1 LRENGGR
8 FYRGK
13 YMGHGDAVETSLR
26 VRYAETDAMGIV
38 YHTNYIVWFEVGR
51 GEFLRQ
57 TGGDYREF
65 EKQGIY
71 LPVTE
76 LDARFIA
83 PARYDDVVVVR
94 TSVAQIR
101 SRSVTMYYEVLM
113 QDTGQLLVTGH
124 TKHLCVDREGRM
136 RRFPPELVEAFASD
150 SR

>member
-1 LRENGGR
+1 MAEEGV
-8 FYRGK
+8 
-13 YMGHGDAVETSLR
+13 VETCLR

-57 TGGDYREF
+57 MGGNYREF
-65 EKQGIY
+65 EAQGLY

-76 LDARFIA
+76 VDARFIA

-94 TSVAQIR
+94 TSVSEAR
-101 SRSVTMYYEVLM
+101 SRSVTMQYEVLM

-124 TKHLCVDREGRM
+124 TKHFCTDREGRV
-136 RRFPPELVEAFASD
+136 RRFPPDLVRAFCAGAQTNA
-150 SR
+150 